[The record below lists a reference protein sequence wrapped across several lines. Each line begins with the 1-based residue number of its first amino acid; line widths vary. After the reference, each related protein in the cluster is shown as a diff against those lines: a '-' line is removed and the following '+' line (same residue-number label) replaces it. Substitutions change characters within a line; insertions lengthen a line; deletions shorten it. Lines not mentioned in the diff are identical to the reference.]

1 MTRIEYRPLTANER
15 RQLASLA
22 SSRSDLGNDLAGGG
36 CVFMLVFGVGMV
48 ALRLVDLQRSSWQA
62 AAAIVAGIVAIATML
77 YMRKG
82 RAKWTSRQD
91 YAADLEGGRA
101 AEVTY
106 DVVDAIRVEEFEDE
120 GSNYFLKLADNKVL
134 FLTGQY
140 LYDSEEGNA
149 FPSTRIRVTR
159 APRSRLMLDLE
170 CLGTPLQPSTTR
182 PPFSHEDHRSGRV
195 PKDGEM
201 LDVDFETLRAA
212 KS

>member
-1 MTRIEYRPLTANER
+1 MTLLEYRPLKEDER
-15 RQLASLA
+15 RSLASLA
-22 SSRSDLGNDLAGGG
+22 SSRSEVGNDFLSGG
-36 CVFMLVFGVGMV
+36 CLFMVLFGAGMA
-48 ALRLVDLQRSSWQA
+48 ALRFLHLQRSSWQA
-62 AAAIVAGIVAIATML
+62 AAAIVAGIVAIATIL

-101 AEVTY
+101 AEVIY
-106 DVVDAIRVEEFEDE
+106 EVVDAIRVEEFEDE

-140 LYDSEEGNA
+140 LYESEEANA

-159 APRSRLMLDLE
+159 APRSRLVFDLE
-170 CLGTPLQPSTTR
+170 CFGTPLRPSTTR

-201 LDVDFETLRAA
+201 LDVDFESLRAA
-212 KS
+212 QS